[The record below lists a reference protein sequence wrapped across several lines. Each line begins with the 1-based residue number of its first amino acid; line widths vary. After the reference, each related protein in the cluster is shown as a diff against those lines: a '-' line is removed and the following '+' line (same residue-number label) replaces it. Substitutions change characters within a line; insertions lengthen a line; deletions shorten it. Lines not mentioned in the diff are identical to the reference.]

1 MSFKI
6 YFEEQLK
13 NHPSM
18 QFSDAVKLCYQA
30 AFGAEHL
37 LSNTDRARAYLI
49 AEFNAVSITD
59 EPLFEKISDE
69 VCRVNL
75 GAWKRE
81 KMSPELL
88 FEIFESSA
96 KIGNNGK
103 EEFEQNLNCAE
114 LVLKEKSP
122 DFDEEKW
129 QNFLSEYRKM
139 GCPPIHHSEDYR
151 VHEHPSYRIVKIKEL
166 EKIL

>member
-1 MSFKI
+1 MSFGF
-6 YFEEQLK
+6 YFDEQLK

-18 QFSDAVKLCYQA
+18 QLSDAVKLCYQA

-37 LSNTDRARAYLI
+37 LSDGERARKYLY
-49 AEFNAVSITD
+49 AEFESVGDTD
-59 EPLFEKISDE
+59 EPLFERISNDY
-69 VCRVNL
+69 CRVNL

-88 FEIFESSA
+88 FEIFKSSA
-96 KIGNNGK
+96 KIVDNGM
-103 EEFEQNLNCAE
+103 EAFEQNLMIAH
-114 LVLKEKSP
+114 LVLKEKAP

-129 QNFLSEYRKM
+129 QNFLFEYRKM
-139 GCPPIHHSEDYR
+139 GCPPVHHSDEYR
-151 VHEHPSYRIVKIKEL
+151 AHEHPAYRIVKIKEM

>member
-1 MSFKI
+1 MSFGF
-6 YFEEQLK
+6 YFDEQLK

-18 QFSDAVKLCYQA
+18 QLSDAVKLCYQA

-37 LSNTDRARAYLI
+37 LSNTDRARAYLM
-49 AEFNAVSITD
+49 AEFDDVSITD

-88 FEIFESSA
+88 FEIFKSSA
-96 KIGNNGK
+96 KIVDNGM
-103 EEFEQNLNCAE
+103 EAFEQNLMIAH
-114 LVLKEKSP
+114 LVLKEKAP
-122 DFDEEKW
+122 GFDEEKW
-129 QNFLSEYRKM
+129 QNFLFEYRKM
-139 GCPPIHHSEDYR
+139 GCPPVHHSDEYR
-151 VHEHPSYRIVKIKEL
+151 AHEHPSYRIVKINEL